1 MARMQSLTSVS
12 STQFCTQAGVLDQPQ
27 RYFHLLLTTCKTQ
40 RKATE
45 FIHFHMRQHPE
56 SSTKAIKDAFLER
69 FQSEVRN
76 NAAKARDA
84 FYSRQIRMSMGMSV
98 QDYASLFRQQIVHI
112 PEMHENDCE
121 NDRIR
126 RFHSGLTPQL
136 RTECIVNM
144 NGNEFTWIPL
154 EVPLSCI
161 VMSESGFGHDD
172 AGPIHSARPD

>member
-1 MARMQSLTSVS
+1 MAKTRRGTSILD
-12 STQFCTQAGVLDQPQ
+12 TTLQANGQLSILSEPL
-27 RYFHLLLTTCKTQ
+27 RYSALLFTSCKNE

-45 FIHFHMRQHPE
+45 FLQFHMRQHPE
-56 SSTKAIKDAFLER
+56 SSTKAIRDAFLER

-84 FYSRQIRMSMGMSV
+84 FFSRHICMSMGMSV

-112 PEMHENDCE
+112 PKMHE

-126 RFHSGLTPQL
+126 WFYSGLTPQL

>member
-1 MARMQSLTSVS
+1 MLQRPGMHFTADKSVC
-12 STQFCTQAGVLDQPQ
+12 QWAC
-27 RYFHLLLTTCKTQ
+27 H
-40 RKATE
+40 
-45 FIHFHMRQHPE
+45 H
-56 SSTKAIKDAFLER
+56 
-69 FQSEVRN
+69 
-76 NAAKARDA
+76 
-84 FYSRQIRMSMGMSV
+84 
-98 QDYASLFRQQIVHI
+98 ASLFRQQIVHI